1 MLDRILFLF
10 AEGFR
15 NLLRHKLTVFAAI
28 FSVFMTMIIIGSLL
42 IIGKNTNKLIFYL
55 RSKYKIEVFFDGE
68 MSKRD
73 ALKLVEDIGS
83 IEGVRNT
90 TFIDKEN
97 ATRIFEKQ
105 FGENILD
112 YIDRNP
118 LPMSCVVNVNRTGDF
133 ELDIFPIVKKINA
146 LEGVDNVEHQGKLIQ
161 RIEDYHNRFTKLF
174 FICSIII
181 IGITITI
188 IYNTIKLTIYAKKDL
203 IQDLHIIGATN
214 TFVKVPF
221 LIEGVLQGLIG
232 SSVAF
237 VFLSIALKI
246 GNGLISQ
253 FAAITIRMDP
263 AAASVMLLIGILI
276 SFIGS
281 FLSVSRFLP

>member
-237 VFLSIALKI
+237 VFLSIAFKI

>member
-83 IEGVRNT
+83 IEGVRKT

-146 LEGVDNVEHQGKLIQ
+146 LEGVDNVEHQGKLIK

-232 SSVAF
+232 SSFAF

>member
-105 FGENILD
+105 FGESILN

-133 ELDIFPIVKKINA
+133 ELDIFPIVKKIN
-146 LEGVDNVEHQGKLIQ
+146 LLQGVDNVEHQGKLIQ

-237 VFLSIALKI
+237 IFLSIALKI

>member
-1 MLDRILFLF
+1 MLDRLLFLF

-42 IIGKNTNKLIFYL
+42 IIGKNTNKLIYYL
-55 RSKYKIEVFFDGE
+55 RSKYKIEVFFDSDI
-68 MSKRD
+68 SKRD
-73 ALKLVEDIGS
+73 AVNLVEDIGS
-83 IEGVRNT
+83 IKGVRNT

-146 LEGVDNVEHQGKLIQ
+146 LDGVDNVEQQGKLIQ
-161 RIEDYHNRFTKLF
+161 RIESYHNRFTKLF
-174 FICSIII
+174 FISSIII
-181 IGITITI
+181 IAITISI

-232 SSVAF
+232 SVIAF
-237 VFLSIALKI
+237 TFLSIALKI
-246 GNGLISQ
+246 GNSLLSQ
-253 FAAITIRMDP
+253 FASIAIRMDP

>member
-1 MLDRILFLF
+1 MLDRLLFLL

-15 NLLRHKLTVFAAI
+15 NLLRHKLTVFAAV

-55 RSKYKIEVFFDGE
+55 RSKYKIEVFFDNDLP
-68 MSKRD
+68 KRD
-73 ALKLVEDIGS
+73 ALNLVEDIGS

-105 FGENILD
+105 FGESILD

-133 ELDIFPIVKKINA
+133 ELDIFPIVKKINS
-146 LEGVDNVEHQGKLIQ
+146 LQGVDNIEHQGKLIQ
-161 RIEDYHNRFTKLF
+161 RIESYHNRFTKVF
-174 FICSIII
+174 FISSIII
-181 IGITITI
+181 IAITISI

-232 SSVAF
+232 SSIAF
-237 VFLSIALKI
+237 VMLSIALKI
-246 GNGLISQ
+246 GNSLISQ
-253 FAAITIRMDP
+253 FASITIRMDP
-263 AAASVMLLIGILI
+263 AAASVMLVIGVLI

>member
-1 MLDRILFLF
+1 MLDRFLFLI

-15 NLLRHKLTVFAAI
+15 NLLRHKLTVFAAV

-55 RSKYKIEVFFDGE
+55 RSKYKIEVFFDNDL
-68 MSKRD
+68 SKRD
-73 ALKLVEDIGS
+73 AVNLVEDIGS
-83 IEGVRNT
+83 IDGVRNT

-105 FGENILD
+105 FGESILD

-133 ELDIFPIVKKINA
+133 ELDIFPIVKKINS
-146 LEGVDNVEHQGKLIQ
+146 LQGVDNIEHQGKLIQ
-161 RIEDYHNRFTKLF
+161 RIESYHNRFTKLF
-174 FICSIII
+174 FISSIII
-181 IGITITI
+181 IAITISI

-221 LIEGVLQGLIG
+221 LIEGVLQGLVG
-232 SSVAF
+232 STIAF
-237 VFLSIALKI
+237 IFLSIALKV
-246 GNGLISQ
+246 GNGLLSQ
-253 FAAITIRMDP
+253 FASITLRMDP
-263 AAASVMLLIGILI
+263 AAASVMLLIGVLI

>member
-55 RSKYKIEVFFDGE
+55 RSKYKIEVFFDSE

-276 SFIGS
+276 SFVGS

>member
-1 MLDRILFLF
+1 MLDRLLFLF

-15 NLLRHKLTVFAAI
+15 NLLRHKLTVFAAV

-55 RSKYKIEVFFDGE
+55 RSKYKIEVFFDNDLP
-68 MSKRD
+68 KRD
-73 ALKLVEDIGS
+73 ALNLVEDIGS

-105 FGENILD
+105 FGESILD

-133 ELDIFPIVKKINA
+133 ELNIFPIVKEINS
-146 LEGVDNVEHQGKLIQ
+146 LQGVDNIEHQGKLIQ
-161 RIEDYHNRFTKLF
+161 RIESYHNRFTKLF
-174 FICSIII
+174 FISSIII
-181 IGITITI
+181 IAITISI

-232 SSVAF
+232 SSIAF
-237 VFLSIALKI
+237 VVLSIALKI
-246 GNGLISQ
+246 GNSLISQ
-253 FAAITIRMDP
+253 FASITIRMDP
-263 AAASVMLLIGILI
+263 AAASVMLVIGVLI

>member
-83 IEGVRNT
+83 IKGVRNT

-188 IYNTIKLTIYAKKDL
+188 IYNTIKLTIYAKKEL

>member
-1 MLDRILFLF
+1 MLDRLLFLF

-15 NLLRHKLTVFAAI
+15 NLLRHKLTVFAAV
-28 FSVFMTMIIIGSLL
+28 FSVFMTMVIIGSLL

-55 RSKYKIEVFFDGE
+55 RSKYKIEVFFDSDI
-68 MSKRD
+68 SKRD
-73 ALKLVEDIGS
+73 ALSLVEDIAS

-112 YIDRNP
+112 YIERNP

-133 ELDIFPIVKKINA
+133 ELNIFPIVKKINSF
-146 LEGVDNVEHQGKLIQ
+146 EGVDNVEHQGKLIQ
-161 RIEDYHNRFTKLF
+161 RIESYHNRFTKLF
-174 FICSIII
+174 FICSIVI

-188 IYNTIKLTIYAKKDL
+188 IYNTIKLTIFAKKDL

-232 SSVAF
+232 SSIAF
-237 VFLSIALKI
+237 IVLSIALKI

-253 FAAITIRMDP
+253 FASITIRMDP
-263 AAASVMLLIGILI
+263 AAASVMLLIGVLI

>member
-83 IEGVRNT
+83 IEGIRNT

>member
-1 MLDRILFLF
+1 MLDRLLFLF

-15 NLLRHKLTVFAAI
+15 NLLRHKLTVFAAV
-28 FSVFMTMIIIGSLL
+28 FSVFMTMVIIGSLL

-55 RSKYKIEVFFDGE
+55 RSKYKIEVFFDSDI
-68 MSKRD
+68 SKRD
-73 ALKLVEDIGS
+73 ARNLVEDIGA

-90 TFIDKEN
+90 TFIDIEN
-97 ATRIFEKQ
+97 AARIFEKQ

-133 ELDIFPIVKKINA
+133 ELDIFPIVKKINT

-161 RIEDYHNRFTKLF
+161 RIESYHNRFTKLF
-174 FICSIII
+174 FICSVII

-188 IYNTIKLTIYAKKDL
+188 IYNTIKLTIFAKKDL

-232 SSVAF
+232 SSIAF
-237 VFLSIALKI
+237 IVLSIALKI

-253 FAAITIRMDP
+253 FASITIRMDP
-263 AAASVMLLIGILI
+263 AAASVMLLIGVLI

>member
-1 MLDRILFLF
+1 MLDRLLFLF

-15 NLLRHKLTVFAAI
+15 NLLRHKLTVFAAV

-55 RSKYKIEVFFDGE
+55 RSKYKIEVFFDNDLP
-68 MSKRD
+68 KRD
-73 ALKLVEDIGS
+73 ALNLVEDIGS

-105 FGENILD
+105 FGESILD

-133 ELDIFPIVKKINA
+133 ELDIFPIVKKINS
-146 LEGVDNVEHQGKLIQ
+146 LQGVDNIEHQGKLIQ
-161 RIEDYHNRFTKLF
+161 RIESYHNRFTKVF
-174 FICSIII
+174 FISSIII
-181 IGITITI
+181 IAITISI

-232 SSVAF
+232 SSIAF
-237 VFLSIALKI
+237 VMLSIALKV
-246 GNGLISQ
+246 GNSLISQ
-253 FAAITIRMDP
+253 FASITIRMDP
-263 AAASVMLLIGILI
+263 AAASVMLVIGVLI

>member
-133 ELDIFPIVKKINA
+133 KLDIFPIVKKINA

>member
-55 RSKYKIEVFFDGE
+55 RSKYKIEVFFDAE

-112 YIDRNP
+112 Y
-118 LPMSCVVNVNRTGDF
+118 S
-133 ELDIFPIVKKINA
+133 DIFSLRPFFCFLNRKSYSSIFFEFSPV
-146 LEGVDNVEHQGKLIQ
+146 LILNSPKMN
-161 RIEDYHNRFTKLF
+161 E
-174 FICSIII
+174 
-181 IGITITI
+181 
-188 IYNTIKLTIYAKKDL
+188 
-203 IQDLHIIGATN
+203 
-214 TFVKVPF
+214 
-221 LIEGVLQGLIG
+221 
-232 SSVAF
+232 
-237 VFLSIALKI
+237 
-246 GNGLISQ
+246 
-253 FAAITIRMDP
+253 
-263 AAASVMLLIGILI
+263 
-276 SFIGS
+276 
-281 FLSVSRFLP
+281 

>member
-1 MLDRILFLF
+1 MLDRLLFLF

-15 NLLRHKLTVFAAI
+15 NLLRHKLTVFAAV

-55 RSKYKIEVFFDGE
+55 RSKYKIEVFFDNDLP
-68 MSKRD
+68 KRD
-73 ALKLVEDIGS
+73 ALNLVEDIGS

-90 TFIDKEN
+90 TFINKEN

-105 FGENILD
+105 FGESILD
-112 YIDRNP
+112 YINSNP

-133 ELDIFPIVKKINA
+133 ELDIFPIVKEIN
-146 LEGVDNVEHQGKLIQ
+146 LLQGVNNVEHQGKLIQ
-161 RIEDYHNRFTKLF
+161 RIESYHNRFTKLF
-174 FICSIII
+174 FISSIII
-181 IGITITI
+181 IAITIGI

-232 SSVAF
+232 SSIAF
-237 VFLSIALKI
+237 VALSIALKI
-246 GNGLISQ
+246 GNSLISQ
-253 FAAITIRMDP
+253 FASMTIRMDP
-263 AAASVMLLIGILI
+263 AAASVMLVIGVLI

>member
-1 MLDRILFLF
+1 MLDRLLFLF

-15 NLLRHKLTVFAAI
+15 NLLRHKLTVFAAV

-55 RSKYKIEVFFDGE
+55 RSKYKIEVFFDNDLP
-68 MSKRD
+68 KRD
-73 ALKLVEDIGS
+73 ALNLVEDIGS

-90 TFIDKEN
+90 TFINKEN

-105 FGENILD
+105 FGESILD
-112 YIDRNP
+112 YINSNP

-133 ELDIFPIVKKINA
+133 ELDIFPIVKEIN
-146 LEGVDNVEHQGKLIQ
+146 LLQGVNNVEHQGKLIQ
-161 RIEDYHNRFTKLF
+161 RIESYHNRFTKLF
-174 FICSIII
+174 FISSIII
-181 IGITITI
+181 IAITIGI

-232 SSVAF
+232 SSIAF
-237 VFLSIALKI
+237 VALTIALKI
-246 GNGLISQ
+246 GNSLISQ
-253 FAAITIRMDP
+253 FASITIRMDP
-263 AAASVMLLIGILI
+263 AAASVMLVIGVLI

>member
-1 MLDRILFLF
+1 MLDRLLFLF

-15 NLLRHKLTVFAAI
+15 NLLRHKLTVFAAV

-55 RSKYKIEVFFDGE
+55 RSKYKIEVFFDNDLP
-68 MSKRD
+68 KRD
-73 ALKLVEDIGS
+73 ALNLVEDIGS

-90 TFIDKEN
+90 TFINKEN

-105 FGENILD
+105 FGESILD
-112 YIDRNP
+112 YINSNP

-133 ELDIFPIVKKINA
+133 ELDIFPIVKEIN
-146 LEGVDNVEHQGKLIQ
+146 LLQGVNNVEHQGKLIQ
-161 RIEDYHNRFTKLF
+161 RIESYHNRFTKLF
-174 FICSIII
+174 FISSIII
-181 IGITITI
+181 IAITIGI

-232 SSVAF
+232 SSIAF
-237 VFLSIALKI
+237 AALTIALKI
-246 GNGLISQ
+246 GNSLISQ
-253 FAAITIRMDP
+253 FASITIRMDP
-263 AAASVMLLIGILI
+263 AAASVMLVIGVLI

>member
-1 MLDRILFLF
+1 MLDRLLFLF

-15 NLLRHKLTVFAAI
+15 NLLRHKLTVFAAV
-28 FSVFMTMIIIGSLL
+28 FSVFMTMVIIGSLL

-55 RSKYKIEVFFDGE
+55 RSKYKIEVFFDSDI
-68 MSKRD
+68 SKRD
-73 ALKLVEDIGS
+73 ALSLVEDIGS
-83 IEGVRNT
+83 IKGVRNT

-112 YIDRNP
+112 YIERNP

-133 ELDIFPIVKKINA
+133 ELNIFPIVKKINSF
-146 LEGVDNVEHQGKLIQ
+146 EGVDNVEHQGKLIQ
-161 RIEDYHNRFTKLF
+161 RIESYHNRFTKLF
-174 FICSIII
+174 FICSIVI

-188 IYNTIKLTIYAKKDL
+188 IYNTIKLTIFAKKDL

-232 SSVAF
+232 STIAF
-237 VFLSIALKI
+237 IVLSIALKI

-253 FAAITIRMDP
+253 FASITIRMDP
-263 AAASVMLLIGILI
+263 AAASIMLLIGVLI

>member
-1 MLDRILFLF
+1 MLDRFLFLI

-15 NLLRHKLTVFAAI
+15 NLLRHKLTVFAAV

-55 RSKYKIEVFFDGE
+55 RSKYKIEVFFDNDL
-68 MSKRD
+68 SKRD
-73 ALKLVEDIGS
+73 AVNLVEDIGS

-105 FGENILD
+105 FGESILD

-133 ELDIFPIVKKINA
+133 ELDIFPIVKKINS
-146 LEGVDNVEHQGKLIQ
+146 LQGVDNIEHQGKLIQ
-161 RIEDYHNRFTKLF
+161 RIESYHNRFTKIF
-174 FICSIII
+174 FISSIII
-181 IGITITI
+181 IAITISI

-221 LIEGVLQGLIG
+221 LIEGVLQGLVG
-232 SSVAF
+232 STIAF
-237 VFLSIALKI
+237 IFLTIALKV
-246 GNGLISQ
+246 GNGLLSQ
-253 FAAITIRMDP
+253 FASITLRMDP
-263 AAASVMLLIGILI
+263 AAASVMLLIGVLI